1 MGIAPCHAGEPPIVE
16 RRRPV
21 VRGDLLRLCL
31 PHVCGAVGNRH
42 PRWALRGTPNAL
54 FAVDRY
60 SLFWAIDGLG
70 YICMGFSTLF
80 AAGAFE
86 RNEIWTRHFFVANGL
101 FTSVIAF
108 IYFYPVFS
116 VQLLL
121 LGTPWILTA
130 PGSILLLAFRF
141 ARERRGV
148 QNGLCYGAD
157 APAQARTGTI
167 RIAAC
172 RQPFRPRFCHR
183 RCERYDRIVRQRTG
197 RGARRWRYCWLRYW
211 LPSS

>member
-1 MGIAPCHAGEPPIVE
+1 MDKVAARFGFWCALTAFVAAAGYSVVQILQVLGLVGAPWDAIFIYAFSFGIAWPFMLAIWALHRVTRESRQLWSGAA
-16 RRRPV
+16 
-21 VRGDLLRLCL
+21 LLFAVIYSVYVCL
-31 PHVCGAVGNRH
+31 MYAVQLGTAI
-42 PRWALRGTPNAL
+42 PLALRGTPNAL

-130 PGSILLLAFRF
+130 PGSILLLALRF
-141 ARERRGV
+141 ARERRGA
-148 QNGLCYGAD
+148 QSGLLL
-157 APAQARTGTI
+157 
-167 RIAAC
+167 
-172 RQPFRPRFCHR
+172 R
-183 RCERYDRIVRQRTG
+183 R
-197 RGARRWRYCWLRYW
+197 
-211 LPSS
+211 